1 MILYS
6 TISDEYDFD
15 QPVETAPELE
25 EDDWQAL
32 VSFFERS
39 WFGRVWAFQ
48 EAAMAQEAIFLLGD
62 WAMAWKEIEFVV
74 DRFATHQNRRYPPIA

>member
-1 MILYS
+1 MILHS
-6 TISDEYDFD
+6 TFSDEYGFD

-25 EDDWQAL
+25 EDDRQAL
-32 VSFFERS
+32 VLFLERP

-62 WAMAWKEIEFVV
+62 WGHGVE
-74 DRFATHQNRRYPPIA
+74 RN